1 MTASPSSTRR
11 GVPDRPLSFLLH
23 YVRARPFGFGAMLL
37 LITIAASCSVGTQY
51 GMKLLIDAMS
61 AADRAAADVWSPLF
75 LFIALIGIESVLWRL
90 SGVVGCRTIVK
101 AGVDMRVDLFR
112 HLTGHSM
119 RYFAEHFTGSL
130 GGRITGTAGAAG
142 SIYSSLTWNVLPPCV
157 DLVGAVIVFM
167 MVDARLAFV
176 LVAAVVVVALLIVSL
191 GLAGRALHH
200 EYAEQNA
207 RVNGELVDVVANVWT
222 VKAFSARERERE
234 RLRREFAIEAGA
246 QRRSW
251 MHIEKTRLV
260 HDICLW
266 VTAGGMLGWTI
277 LLWRQGAVTTGDVVV
292 VSALT
297 FRILYGSRDMAL
309 ALVNAAQQFGVIAD
323 VLKVIARPYDIVDP
337 ATEGRF
343 RTRGGAVSFEHV
355 TFAYPGG
362 REVFHDFNLQIAAG
376 EKVGLAGPSGSGK
389 TTLINLVQ
397 RLDDVQDGRILI
409 DGHPITR
416 MRQDD
421 LRAHIAVVPQE
432 IALFRRTIME
442 NIRYGRPDASDEEV
456 VEAARHAYC
465 DAFIRNLPEGYG
477 TLVGERG
484 VNLSGGQRQRLG
496 IARAFLKDA
505 PILILDEATSALDSR
520 SELEVQLALTRLVH
534 GRTVIAIAHRL
545 STIAN
550 FDRVVVLLNG
560 RIEEQGPP
568 AQLRARGGLFSQLWK
583 LQGAAPGARTMA
595 QGRSEPASHGHDAV
609 P

>member
-1 MTASPSSTRR
+1 MATRKQALR
-11 GVPDRPLSFLLH
+11 RAVPDRPLRFLLH
-23 YVRARPFGFGAMLL
+23 YVRCRPIGFGTMLA
-37 LITIAASCSVGTQY
+37 LITAAAACSVATQY

-61 AADRAAADVWSPLF
+61 AVNRAEVDVWSPLM
-75 LFIALIGIESVLWRL
+75 LFIALIGVESILWRL
-90 SGVVGCRTIVK
+90 SGVVGCRTIVRS
-101 AGVDMRVDLFR
+101 GVDMRVDLFR

-142 SIYSSLTWNVLPPCV
+142 SIYSGMTWNVLPPCV
-157 DLVGAVIVFM
+157 DLIGAVIVFLT
-167 MVDARLAFV
+167 VDPRLALA
-176 LVAAVVVVALLIVSL
+176 LVAAVVVVALLVVTL

-234 RLRREFAIEAGA
+234 RLRREFGIEATS

-251 MHIEKTRLV
+251 MHIEKTRMV
-260 HDICLW
+260 HDVCLW
-266 VTAGGMLGWTI
+266 VTAAGMLGWTI
-277 LLWRQGAVTTGDVVV
+277 LLWRAGTVTTGDVVL

-297 FRILYGSRDMAL
+297 FRILHGSRDMAL
-309 ALVNAAQQFGVIAD
+309 ALVNAAQQFGVIAE

-337 ATEGRF
+337 ATGGRF
-343 RTRGGAVSFEHV
+343 RTRGGAVTFERV
-355 TFAYPGG
+355 SFAYPGG
-362 REVFHDFNLQIAAG
+362 REVFHDFNLHIAAG

-397 RLDDVQDGRILI
+397 RLDDVQSGRILI

-456 VEAARHAYC
+456 MEAARHAYC
-465 DAFIRNLPEGYG
+465 DTFIRHLPEGYD

-550 FDRVVVLLNG
+550 FDRIVVLRNG

-568 AQLRARGGLFSQLWK
+568 ALLRARGGLFSQLWK
-583 LQGAAPGARTMA
+583 LQDTPPSPKAFE
-595 QGRSEPASHGHDAV
+595 QGRSERATHGHDAV
-609 P
+609 S